1 MMNQGNMEFDPKA
14 LARLD
19 DRQLADLV
27 SQIASAVG
35 ADRRKTAA
43 LLGNLDGLRGSL
55 AELTPEQAKLLLDR
69 AGEEKSREIYDI
81 IRKKG

>member
-1 MMNQGNMEFDPKA
+1 MNRGNMDLDPKA
-14 LARLD
+14 LSRLD
-19 DRQLADLV
+19 DRSLAELV

-43 LLGNLDGLRGSL
+43 MLGNLDALRTSL
-55 AELTPEQAKLLLDR
+55 ATLTPEQAKLLLDQ
-69 AGEEKSREIYDI
+69 AGEDKSREIYEL